1 MRCARAWP
9 ASAAKWWMLKDAMV
23 IERYTL
29 NQWLQAKREQFVT
42 YSIEE
47 IAELAI
53 TCGFTKEDVDHSI
66 LKQDRRFL

>member
-1 MRCARAWP
+1 
-9 ASAAKWWMLKDAMV
+9 MV